1 MRHGIFF
8 CRSIRSAAVPLVLLG
23 AGVGAAEAA
32 SDMVISQVYGGGG
45 NTGAPYSN
53 DFVELF
59 NRGTTPANLAGW
71 SLQYASATGTGN
83 LGASATQL
91 TELPSLTLQ
100 PGQYL
105 LVQEAPGAAATA
117 PLPTPDVVDPTPI
130 AMSGTAGK
138 VALVR
143 SSTSLGCNGGST
155 ACSPAQLAL
164 IVDLVGYGGT
174 NFFETAPTAVLSNS
188 TAALRA
194 GAGCTDTDVNNADF
208 AVGAPLPRNGATAL
222 NACTVVNAPVLAS
235 CPATLPV
242 VAGVGGA
249 AAVSARDA
257 DGTVTSG
264 MITSAAVPGI
274 SLQGIVPGST
284 LTAQLAVDASVP
296 VGNYAVDL
304 WFTNSDVPAQ
314 SGGCTVG
321 VNVAP
326 AAAVVRIR
334 DIQGA
339 AHLSPRLGQAVS
351 SVPGTVTAV
360 RNNGFYVQDP
370 EPDADVATSEG
381 IFVFSNTAPTVAV
394 GDSVRVSGTVA
405 EFRAG
410 GAGGLSNLTL
420 TEIVG
425 PTVTLVSRGNALP
438 APVLLGSGGRPIPA
452 QVIDDDSSFDV
463 ETSGSFDAASDGID
477 FLESLEGMR
486 VRIEAPVATG
496 PTNDFGEL
504 SVLADGGANAS
515 LRTARGGIVIRAN
528 DFNPERLI
536 LDDVLAPVP
545 PADVGDLLSAVEAV
559 VDYSFGNFKFYVTQ
573 TPTVT
578 DTGPVQETTTLVG
591 GARRLTIASY
601 NVENLAATNPASRF
615 TAIADQ
621 IVNRLRSPD
630 VLSLVEMQD
639 NNGAANNGVVDAGQT
654 YATLIAAVRAAGGP
668 AYLFREIPPVDGQDG
683 GEPGGNIRVG
693 FLFNPARVGFVDRPG
708 GGSLVDTTAL
718 LGPAGLQLSV
728 SPGRIDPTHSAW
740 ANSRKPLVGEFLFGG
755 HRLFVIANHFNSK
768 GGDDPLFGRFQP
780 PIRTSEVQRVA
791 QAAKVSTFVQGLR
804 ALDPAANAV
813 VLGDLNDFQFSD
825 VLNVLKT
832 GSGLV
837 NLVDSLPEA
846 ERYTYVF
853 DGNAQSLDHLL
864 VSPALAA
871 QANPALDIV
880 HINAEFNPQVSD
892 HDPAVGAL
900 ALVPA
905 CLVDADDDVD
915 RHDIALITAARNQAA
930 TGPMDPRDPD
940 RNGTINVLDARQCTL
955 RCSRAQCAVQ

>member
-257 DGTVTSG
+257 DGTVTSA

-284 LTAQLAVDASVP
+284 LTAQLAVDASVL

-304 WFTNSDVPAQ
+304 WFTNSGCPGAERWLH
-314 SGGCTVG
+314 GGRQRRAG
-321 VNVAP
+321 GGRRAHPRHPGRRAP
-326 AAAVVRIR
+326 VAAA
-334 DIQGA
+334 G
-339 AHLSPRLGQAVS
+339 SGVS
-351 SVPGTVTAV
+351 SVPGIVTASATTASTC
-360 RNNGFYVQDP
+360 RIRHRTP
-370 EPDADVATSEG
+370 TPPTSEG
-381 IFVFSNTAPTVAV
+381 IFVFTTAAPPWRV
-394 GDSVRVSGTVA
+394 GDAVRVTGTVK

-410 GAGGLSNLTL
+410 GAGGHTNLTI

-425 PTVTLVSRGNALP
+425 PTVDAGRPGNPLP
-438 APVLLGSGGRPIPA
+438 APTVIGTGARPVRPVIEDDATRRRRDQRRFDPA
-452 QVIDDDSSFDV
+452 Q
-463 ETSGSFDAASDGID
+463 DGID
-477 FLESLEGMR
+477 FYESLEGDAR
-486 VRIEAPVATG
+486 PGRTTRSRSGRPTTSARSRWSAT
-496 PTNDFGEL
+496 
-504 SVLADGGANAS
+504 
-515 LRTARGGIVIRAN
+515 TARMPACARRAGASSSGAD
-528 DFNPERLI
+528 DFNPERII
-536 LDDVLAPVP
+536 LDDTLDAAVPARQRRRPLPRPV
-545 PADVGDLLSAVEAV
+545 VGVI
-559 VDYSFGNFKFYVTQ
+559 DYSFGNFKLDVLT
-573 TPTVT
+573 TPT
-578 DTGPVQETTTLVG
+578 G
-591 GARRLTIASY
+591 S
-601 NVENLAATNPASRF
+601 
-615 TAIADQ
+615 
-621 IVNRLRSPD
+621 
-630 VLSLVEMQD
+630 
-639 NNGAANNGVVDAGQT
+639 
-654 YATLIAAVRAAGGP
+654 AGG
-668 AYLFREIPPVDGQDG
+668 
-683 GEPGGNIRVG
+683 
-693 FLFNPARVGFVDRPG
+693 
-708 GGSLVDTTAL
+708 
-718 LGPAGLQLSV
+718 
-728 SPGRIDPTHSAW
+728 
-740 ANSRKPLVGEFLFGG
+740 
-755 HRLFVIANHFNSK
+755 
-768 GGDDPLFGRFQP
+768 
-780 PIRTSEVQRVA
+780 
-791 QAAKVSTFVQGLR
+791 
-804 ALDPAANAV
+804 
-813 VLGDLNDFQFSD
+813 
-825 VLNVLKT
+825 
-832 GSGLV
+832 
-837 NLVDSLPEA
+837 
-846 ERYTYVF
+846 
-853 DGNAQSLDHLL
+853 
-864 VSPALAA
+864 
-871 QANPALDIV
+871 
-880 HINAEFNPQVSD
+880 
-892 HDPAVGAL
+892 
-900 ALVPA
+900 
-905 CLVDADDDVD
+905 
-915 RHDIALITAARNQAA
+915 
-930 TGPMDPRDPD
+930 
-940 RNGTINVLDARQCTL
+940 LDARTRQP
-955 RCSRAQCAVQ
+955 RQRADAAGRRHLQRREPEPDATRRRSSPRWRT